1 MEKQAD
7 RLDVVVTFL
16 AILELMKIGKIQLTQ
31 ENAFDD
37 MYIET
42 LEAEGEVEEISLE
55 GLEDFEG

>member
-1 MEKQAD
+1 
-7 RLDVVVTFL
+7 
-16 AILELMKIGKIQLTQ
+16 MKIGKIQLTQ